1 MEAWNGAMA
10 KYIESIFSI
19 GADFFTDSP
28 YFVSPPTTG
37 EEATALWIAYG
48 NPRQDRPQ
56 DGREGTTS
64 EWHPRQA
71 HTFRRQCVRGSAVQV
86 QHVRGITSPPHFGR
100 DRLVGAKTRAR
111 FFHCNVQSM

>member
-10 KYIESIFSI
+10 KYIESILSI
-19 GADFFTDSP
+19 GAGFSTDSF

-37 EEATALWIAYG
+37 EEAAALWTAYG

-64 EWHPRQA
+64 EWHPEA
-71 HTFRRQCVRGSAVQV
+71 HTFRRQGSRGSAVQV
-86 QHVRGITSPPHFGR
+86 QHVSGITSPPHFER

-111 FFHCNVQSM
+111 FFHGNVQPM